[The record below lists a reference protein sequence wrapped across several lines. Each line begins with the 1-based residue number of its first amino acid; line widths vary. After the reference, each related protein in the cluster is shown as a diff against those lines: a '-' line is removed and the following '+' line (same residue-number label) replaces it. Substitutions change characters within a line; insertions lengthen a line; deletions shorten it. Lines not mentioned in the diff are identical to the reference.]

1 MMDSVHRMKGRTT
14 PRSSQRVAQAP
25 RRSAGNVRELSN
37 VIERAVLLSTEGRI
51 SSADLLL
58 SPSAPV
64 DFVDKP
70 SELPEFTRNDELER
84 SHLVR
89 ALEETHWNLPAA
101 AMMLDVSV
109 DSLQQRMDRPGL
121 YAPAK

>member
-1 MMDSVHRMKGRTT
+1 
-14 PRSSQRVAQAP
+14 
-25 RRSAGNVRELSN
+25 
-37 VIERAVLLSTEGRI
+37 
-51 SSADLLL
+51 
-58 SPSAPV
+58 V